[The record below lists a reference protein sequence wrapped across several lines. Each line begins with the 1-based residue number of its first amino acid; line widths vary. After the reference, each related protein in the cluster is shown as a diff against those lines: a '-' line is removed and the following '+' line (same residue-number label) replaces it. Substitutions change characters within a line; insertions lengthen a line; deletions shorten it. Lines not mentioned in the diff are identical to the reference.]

1 MMMAN
6 GRTDILTHHRR
17 IKSFSLAWQRLLTNS
32 GQHLLN
38 FRWSLQSVHL
48 SSQSDHPTPYILN
61 LNLYSTWIPRH
72 PNIRQFHPLAFQ
84 LWLGACPAQHSQNTL
99 HSNSPVHLHHI
110 RADIL
115 HRATTTSSNSLL
127 SYFYSVFFLF
137 SLLTLTLSLYS
148 PTSLLILLPV
158 VVELQ
163 SIASTVLLFLTT
175 TTTLVFPVCVLMT
188 ELSIYAQS

>member
-38 FRWSLQSVHL
+38 FSMEFAIGPFIIPVGPPHSIYTQP
-48 SSQSDHPTPYILN
+48 QP
-61 LNLYSTWIPRH
+61 YSTWIPRH

-84 LWLGACPAQHSQNTL
+84 LSLGACPAQHSQNTL

-137 SLLTLTLSLYS
+137 SLLTLSHSLSLYS

-158 VVELQ
+158 VVEL
-163 SIASTVLLFLTT
+163 
-175 TTTLVFPVCVLMT
+175 
-188 ELSIYAQS
+188 